1 MSNNKKLVYGIAKM
15 KFNEATVGWIEKGS
29 FDWGGKKPES
39 VPVEAEQ
46 VPDAPVATLL
56 QKNGTIAPTFNLIQ
70 LDYKNLQMALGGTLE
85 GTDAAPTGWNAPESL
100 VDLTGKLEI
109 DFVSGQRCT
118 IPNGTLLANLG
129 GKLTLT
135 EVSKIECQIEVNK
148 PETGGS
154 PYSITDIPAQD
165 KQSAPAK
172 SSTEPSSDK

>member
-1 MSNNKKLVYGIAKM
+1 MNKKLVYGIAQM
-15 KFNEATVGWIEKGS
+15 KFNDAVVGWIEKGS

-70 LDYKNLQMALGGTLE
+70 LDYKNLKMALGGTLE
-85 GTDAAPTGWNAPESL
+85 GSDAAPTGWNAPEAL

-118 IPNGTLLANLG
+118 IPNGSLLANLG

-135 EVSKIECQIEVNK
+135 EVSKIECQLEVNK
-148 PETGGS
+148 PENGGS
-154 PYSITDIPAQD
+154 PYSITDIPAQS
-165 KQSAPAK
+165 KQSAPAVK
-172 SSTEPSSDK
+172 GGQPSASE